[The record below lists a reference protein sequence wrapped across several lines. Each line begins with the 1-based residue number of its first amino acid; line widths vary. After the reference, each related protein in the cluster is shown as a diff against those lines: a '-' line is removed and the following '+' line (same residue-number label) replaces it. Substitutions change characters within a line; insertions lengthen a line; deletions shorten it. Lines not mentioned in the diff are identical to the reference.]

1 MAKFAV
7 GDMVAKD
14 KDHSGKVA
22 AVFTTFDGEPRYA
35 VENEGVLWFLL
46 EDELVLNAQQT
57 K

>member
-7 GDMVAKD
+7 GDTVAKD

-35 VENEGVLWFLL
+35 VENEGVLWFIV
-46 EDELVLNAQQT
+46 ENELTPNQQQT